1 MCPSG
6 LSPRGF
12 VGLISCH
19 YYRIVKR
26 GRAVSRMMEGSPEAA
41 GTMKDVANGWMDG
54 WKNTERRGGNYY
66 VCGCGL
72 RGGDSRPRVP
82 YSTSPIGKL

>member
-1 MCPSG
+1 MPVRTFSE
-6 LSPRGF
+6 GF
-12 VGLISCH
+12 RWLNIVY

-66 VCGCGL
+66 VCADVGCVGAI
-72 RGGDSRPRVP
+72 RDRECR
-82 YSTSPIGKL
+82 IAQAQ